1 MAKLTVLVL
10 PWQRPFP
17 ASWKPVVNKIILRP
31 PWKARPHEEMRWDVE
46 KKKREGSRSRDVP
59 DRWESDWELPALR
72 NLRMAPA
79 PATTVC
85 SFMTYSKQDHPAEPR
100 YPTEPEEIR
109 ISCYLKPLHWVVGKV
124 VVVVRKQWIP
134 VTELNTN
141 HQHNSV
147 IKK

>member
-17 ASWKPVVNKIILRP
+17 ASWKPVVHKIILRP
-31 PWKARPHEEMRWDVE
+31 LWKARPHEEMRSDVE
-46 KKKREGSRSRDVP
+46 KKKREGSRSSDVP
-59 DRWESDWELPALR
+59 DRWEIDWELPAPR

-100 YPTEPEEIR
+100 YPTEPEKIR
-109 ISCYLKPLHWVVGKV
+109 INCYLGWWRRWWWWF
-124 VVVVRKQWIP
+124 VRKQWIT

-141 HQHNSV
+141 HQHNSI